1 VREEIFTSTDFAAYI
16 KMPLYSTYL
25 LKVVKLS

>member
-1 VREEIFTSTDFAAYI
+1 VREEIFTATEFASYV

-25 LKVVKLS
+25 LKIVKL